1 MGGEKKLVDFV
12 GNELHIGDKIVYSCI
27 RRKRHHMEKTTIIG
41 FTPMMIKIPTHQTW
55 NERGYD
61 VVSPYNVIKY
71 GEADAVQTN

>member
-1 MGGEKKLVDFV
+1 MVGEKKLVDFV
-12 GNELHIGDKIVYSCI
+12 GNELHRGDKIVYSCI

-61 VVSPYNVIKY
+61 VVSPYNVVKY

>member
-1 MGGEKKLVDFV
+1 
-12 GNELHIGDKIVYSCI
+12 
-27 RRKRHHMEKTTIIG
+27 MEKTTIIG

-61 VVSPYNVIKY
+61 VVSPYNVVKY

>member
-1 MGGEKKLVDFV
+1 MVDFV
-12 GNELHIGDKIVYSCI
+12 GNELHIGDKIVYSWI
-27 RRKRHHMEKTTIIG
+27 RGKRHHMEKTTIIG

-61 VVSPYNVIKY
+61 VVSPYNVVKY